1 MKVIKAEGNG
11 SCLFISL
18 RLALEC
24 VTVLK
29 KARDGETVPS
39 AVIDGSDERVL
50 KSADSMRTL
59 IVKWYHSGLDRDVPG
74 LGSYV
79 QATESSSGR
88 TWRRGDILAME
99 MVRAAKDVPE
109 EGLER
114 IAAMLKYLDIMKLRS
129 TWGGTPEYTAFAILS
144 KLTVEVYQPA
154 SHGGLMLVD
163 KATPENSMGLIKLL
177 FNGHSHYDLL
187 LSDADAT
194 DLLNAWPCAKIS
206 SIA

>member
-24 VTVLK
+24 TTILK
-29 KARDGETVPS
+29 KARDGEPVPT
-39 AVIDGSDERVL
+39 AVVDGSDERVL
-50 KSADSMRTL
+50 RSAESMRAL
-59 IVKWYHSGLDRDVPG
+59 IVKWYHGGLDRDVPG

-79 QATESSSGR
+79 QATSTSSGR

-99 MVRAAKDVPE
+99 MVRSAKDVPE

-114 IAAMLKYLDIMKLRS
+114 IAAMLKYLDYMKLRS

-144 KLTVEVYQPA
+144 KLTVEVYQPGT
-154 SHGGLMLVD
+154 SGLVLVD
-163 KATPENSMGLIKLL
+163 KATPESSLGLIKLL
-177 FNGHSHYDLL
+177 FNGHNHYDLL
-187 LSDADAT
+187 LDDADAT
-194 DLLNAWPCAKIS
+194 DLLNAWPCSKIA
-206 SIA
+206 SI